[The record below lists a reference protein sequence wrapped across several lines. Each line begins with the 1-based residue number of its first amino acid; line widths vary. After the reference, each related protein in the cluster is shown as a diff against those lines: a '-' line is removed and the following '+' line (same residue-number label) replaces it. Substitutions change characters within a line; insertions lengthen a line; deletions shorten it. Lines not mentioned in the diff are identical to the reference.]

1 MRYLHILFLTIM
13 SLALLSASSSYSAE
27 DPDSS
32 SFMDLLSSVN
42 ELSSIV
48 KKTSNSTVM
57 VVVYDATGREIGSG
71 SGFFMDHQ
79 GNILTN
85 AFVIKDAYSAEV
97 FSKSNHY
104 DNVTIVGRD
113 ENLDLALIRVR
124 ATNETPLELAS
135 DYKMEQGERV
145 VYIGKA
151 RTLNETVSEGL
162 ISSVYNL
169 RAAEELVNI
178 QPTESILSFQV
189 STDGP
194 LLNMKGHVIG
204 MTVSKLPDNQ
214 NLNVDSGVPFEKKVF
229 AVNINIIKAF
239 ASRPASFEHLHP
251 PRSKV
256 WGKWFI
262 WRLKTKTINTFIA
275 LYEMQ
280 TQTLVVITLAITV
293 LVLLS
298 YQLYQKLKKDN

>member
-1 MRYLHILFLTIM
+1 MRHLHILFLTIM

-57 VVVYDATGREIGSG
+57 VVVYDATGKEAGSG
-71 SGFFMDHQ
+71 SGFFMDRQ
-79 GNILTN
+79 GNILIN
-85 AFVIKDAYSAEV
+85 AFFIKDAYSAEV
-97 FSKSNHY
+97 FSKTNHY
-104 DNVTIVGRD
+104 DDVTIVGRD

-124 ATNETPLELAS
+124 AINETPLELDSA
-135 DYKMEQGERV
+135 YKMEQGERV
-145 VYIGKA
+145 VYIGKS
-151 RTLNETVSEGL
+151 RTLHETVSEGL
-162 ISSVYNL
+162 ISTVYNFNT
-169 RAAEELVNI
+169 AGELVKI
-178 QPTESILSFQV
+178 QTTESILSFQ
-189 STDGP
+189 TGNDGP
-194 LLNMKGHVIG
+194 LLNMKGQVIG

-214 NLNVDSGVPFEKKVF
+214 TLNLDSGTPFEKKVF
-229 AVNINIIKAF
+229 AANTNVIKAF
-239 ASRPASFEHLHP
+239 VSKPASFEHLHP
-251 PRSKV
+251 PKSKV

-280 TQTLVVITLAITV
+280 IQTLVVITLAITV